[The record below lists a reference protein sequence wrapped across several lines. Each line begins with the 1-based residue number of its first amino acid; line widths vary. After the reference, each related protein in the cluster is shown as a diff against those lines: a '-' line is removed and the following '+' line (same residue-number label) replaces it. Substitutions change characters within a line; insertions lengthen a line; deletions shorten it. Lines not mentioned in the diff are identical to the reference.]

1 MTDLTARIAEIL
13 HGHSWRL
20 GSGSSRE
27 DVAALIAAAAEQHY
41 RPRVET
47 VEQLDALP
55 VGSVV
60 RTTEG
65 RVAEKTGEH
74 WGNASGYGSWW
85 NETGDE
91 ISCGSDELDDL
102 PAIVVWSPGAGE

>member
-41 RPRVET
+41 RRRIET

-55 VGSVV
+55 EDSVV
-60 RTTEG
+60 RDDSRYVYEKATARRWYQPGWEG
-65 RVAEKTGEH
+65 QR
-74 WGNASGYGSWW
+74 W
-85 NETGDE
+85 
-91 ISCGSDELDDL
+91 SDAIDL
-102 PAIVVWSPGAGE
+102 PATVLWSPGGER